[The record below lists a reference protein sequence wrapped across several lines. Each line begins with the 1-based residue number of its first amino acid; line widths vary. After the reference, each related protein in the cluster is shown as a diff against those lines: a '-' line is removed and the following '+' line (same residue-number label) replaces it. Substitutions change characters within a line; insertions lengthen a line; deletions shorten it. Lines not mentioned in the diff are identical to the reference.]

1 MTNDARRQ
9 RAAALQLH
17 GILAHWAECAE
28 QPWLDPLLSWEE
40 SERARRSLERRL
52 RCAHIGR
59 FKPLADFDWT
69 WPQQC
74 DQRAIA
80 ELMTLDFV
88 PAATNVL
95 LVGSSGLGKTMIAQ
109 NIAHQA
115 ILEGHTVLFATAG
128 QLLGDLAGLDSDSAL
143 RYRLR
148 RYAAPDLLVIDEVG
162 YLSYSN
168 RHADLLF
175 ELINRNNAAAPGRIC
190 EVGPPASGSSF
201 FTKPLFALRA
211 QRTSCSARQPAIA
224 ATRGRT
230 SKPCH
235 QPPFRSRKTPE
246 TKFPAIRPIRHG
258 FPVQLSPCRD
268 HRLRRFAVRV
278 GNRCF
283 PTSGQSARDAS
294 WRLVGYNVAQ

>member
-1 MTNDARRQ
+1 MTNDSRRQ

-17 GILAHWAECAE
+17 GLLAHWPECAE
-28 QPWLDPLLSWEE
+28 QPWLEPLLSWEE

-128 QLLGDLAGLDSDSAL
+128 QLLGDLAGLDSDL

-175 ELINRNNAAAPGRIC
+175 ELINRRHEKKSTLITTNKSFSEWSEVFPNASCVVAMIDRLVHHAEILAIKGNSYRRKEAQEQAAA
-190 EVGPPASGSSF
+190 
-201 FTKPLFALRA
+201 
-211 QRTSCSARQPAIA
+211 
-224 ATRGRT
+224 
-230 SKPCH
+230 
-235 QPPFRSRKTPE
+235 RSRKRTAKP
-246 TKFPAIRPIRHG
+246 
-258 FPVQLSPCRD
+258 SP
-268 HRLRRFAVRV
+268 
-278 GNRCF
+278 
-283 PTSGQSARDAS
+283 
-294 WRLVGYNVAQ
+294 

>member
-17 GILAHWAECAE
+17 GLLAHWAECAE

-59 FKPLADFDWT
+59 FKPLADFDWN

-80 ELMTLDFV
+80 ELMTLDFLQ
-88 PAATNVL
+88 ATTNVL

-115 ILEGHTVLFATAG
+115 VLEGHTVLFATAG

-175 ELINRNNAAAPGRIC
+175 ELINRRHEKKSTLITTNKLCGAPHNLFNAELKIMQSPVVRGSDLMLFLGLFAAHKGAGLEQGDQLIGRLKAPG
-190 EVGPPASGSSF
+190 A
-201 FTKPLFALRA
+201 
-211 QRTSCSARQPAIA
+211 
-224 ATRGRT
+224 
-230 SKPCH
+230 
-235 QPPFRSRKTPE
+235 
-246 TKFPAIRPIRHG
+246 
-258 FPVQLSPCRD
+258 
-268 HRLRRFAVRV
+268 
-278 GNRCF
+278 
-283 PTSGQSARDAS
+283 
-294 WRLVGYNVAQ
+294 